1 MTPAGPLGRALTAF
15 ASAAPQGTGLA
26 VAALT
31 PQGSTIL
38 CRGWTDASRRRP
50 VTEHTGFE
58 IGSVTKTF
66 TALLL
71 AELSARD
78 EVHPRG
84 TLATHLPPAALPRG
98 PHSHSITLEHLAT
111 HTSGLP
117 RLPPGFLRAALPH
130 WFTNPYRDFPPQALL
145 PALSRTRV
153 RRRPGT
159 RNCYSNFGM
168 GLLGHILER
177 ATATP
182 YSALLR
188 TRLLQPLGLT
198 DTTAAPGT
206 GHAVG
211 HRNGTPLEPW
221 LIPALPA
228 AGALRCS
235 IRDLL
240 HYLDALLEPDRA
252 APHDTP
258 LRTALHEVLAPR
270 PTAPGTPP
278 LCLAWTHRT
287 LPTHT
292 VWFHS
297 GGTRGFTAFTGLTT
311 DPPTA
316 LAAVTNTGPTIRGT
330 FIQTAYDLLRHLIR
344 TGHRA

>member
-1 MTPAGPLGRALTAF
+1 MTPAGRLERALDAF
-15 ASAAPQGTGLA
+15 ASAAPRGTGLA
-26 VAALT
+26 VAAVT
-31 PQGSTIL
+31 PRGSTIL
-38 CRGWTDASRRRP
+38 CRGWTDTSRRRP

-71 AELSARD
+71 AELGARD
-78 EVHPRG
+78 EVRLHG
-84 TLATHLPPAALPRG
+84 TLATHLPHEALPRG

-117 RLPPGFLRAALPH
+117 RLPPGFLLTALPH
-130 WFTNPYRDFPPQALL
+130 WFTNPYRDFPSRALL
-145 PALSRTRV
+145 PALSRARV
-153 RRRPGT
+153 RRPPGT
-159 RNCYSNFGM
+159 RTCYSNFGM
-168 GLLGHILER
+168 GLLGHVLER
-177 ATATP
+177 ATATR
-182 YSALLR
+182 YATLLS

-206 GHAVG
+206 EQAVG

-221 LIPALPA
+221 LIPALPG

-235 IRDLL
+235 VRDLL
-240 HYLDALLEPDRA
+240 HYLDALLDPDRA
-252 APHDTP
+252 APHN
-258 LRTALHEVLAPR
+258 TALCSALHQVLTPR

-292 VWFHS
+292 VHFHS

-330 FIQTAYDLLRHLIR
+330 FVQTAYELLHHLIR
-344 TGHRA
+344 EAR